1 MVNVNSSSF
10 SKKKDSMN
18 KDEGKYYIGGCNT
31 PTIDHNIQKNNA
43 SMEYGDYKLKCVKKG
58 LLGGG
63 SYYDNL
69 LSSKSQKN
77 IFINA
82 GMMTKS
88 SHDIGSTMVGTGG
101 GNVKHIEKRVK
112 GQK

>member
-88 SHDIGSTMVGTGG
+88 SHDI
-101 GNVKHIEKRVK
+101 VKDSDLKI
-112 GQK
+112 